1 MSCGL
6 EGVGR
11 RAKEDNTCCFTAK
24 LVKRVYIPKTDG
36 QKRPLGITAIEDK
49 LVQHAVVTV
58 LNQINETE
66 FYGFSYGYRP
76 GRAPENALDALATAI
91 LKRPINWILN
101 ADLQKFFDSIPHDKL
116 MALISIRV
124 GYKRILRLIG
134 KWLKTGYIEDGKRYR
149 QTEGT
154 PQGGEIGDA
163 VQ

>member
-66 FYGFSYGYRP
+66 FYGFSYGYRS

-154 PQGGEIGDA
+154 PQGGK
-163 VQ
+163 